1 MKLSLTLE
9 GTFFFQDQMK
19 LLIIMLKSSCELDN
33 RELTQLTRNVN
44 KKDMK
49 RQRPRNPE
57 AKKLLHVR
65 NYFIKKIQQQY
76 LLYNSLIVLFSSS
89 KSRHTWDG
97 QILNFGGI
105 NDLISVKKKSQQ
117 IHEEAKHIS

>member
-1 MKLSLTLE
+1 
-9 GTFFFQDQMK
+9 MK

-33 RELTQLTRNVN
+33 RELTRLTRNVN

-49 RQRPRNPE
+49 RQRPKNPE

-105 NDLISVKKKSQQ
+105 NDLISVTKKNHGKYMKKQNVS
-117 IHEEAKHIS
+117 HKFTDNW